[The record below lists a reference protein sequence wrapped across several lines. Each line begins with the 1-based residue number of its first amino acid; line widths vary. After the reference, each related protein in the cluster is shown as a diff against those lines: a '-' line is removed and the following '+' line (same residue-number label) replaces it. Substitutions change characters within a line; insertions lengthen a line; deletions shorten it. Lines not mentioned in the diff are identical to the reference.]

1 MNDIKT
7 QIEAANQKVMEI
19 LLDGQPVW
27 TDVRP
32 AGEAI
37 PGFHANLLLHA
48 GPPVK
53 PADIVPPVMTTLCG
67 AAVHE
72 GLAKDFASARAMIES
87 GEIQIAPAQDYDCAC
102 GAAMVTSAST
112 PVLVGQ
118 DTVFGGQGF
127 SAIHPGTNP
136 ICLRWGYYNDA
147 VEKDLSWFR
156 DVYGPVLGKAIRSTG
171 GINLRNILSRT
182 AGMGDENHVRQ
193 TASSFALVLE
203 MIRTVLDL
211 DDAEGDAVIRALIDC
226 KEKFFLHV
234 LMAGVMAI
242 LKSAKNVPMSTVM
255 VGMGGNGT
263 TFGLQFSGT
272 GKQWFSVPAPKIIGQ
287 FLNPTWTDDEMCGY
301 LGDSCVTEI
310 YGLGG
315 FSAIAGP
322 GFVRL
327 TGGTF
332 ADAHKRTEEAR
343 SVSLSEHKWA
353 PIPWD
358 DYRGFPVGIDL
369 RRVVANSTQLIIHGG
384 STRLVGGQGG
394 AGAMVLPQD
403 LFKQALRAFSQQ
415 IGRN

>member
-1 MNDIKT
+1 MKDIKT
-7 QIEAANQKVMEI
+7 QIEAANQRVMEI
-19 LLDGQPVW
+19 LLEGQPVW

-32 AGEAI
+32 AGEVI
-37 PGFHANLLLHA
+37 PGFAKNLLLHA
-48 GPPVK
+48 GPPVL
-53 PADIVPPVMTTLCG
+53 PAALVPPVMHTLCG

-72 GLAKDFASARAMIES
+72 GLAPDLNKARLMIEA
-87 GEIQIAPAQDYDCAC
+87 GEIIIAPAQDYDCAC
-102 GAAMVTSAST
+102 GAAMITSAST
-112 PVLVGQ
+112 PVLVGT
-118 DTVFGGQGF
+118 DPIFGGQGY

-136 ICLRWGYYNDA
+136 VCLRWGYYNEA
-147 VEKDLSWFR
+147 VENDLSWFR
-156 DVYGPVLGKAIRSTG
+156 DVYGPVLGKAIRQTG

-203 MIRTVLDL
+203 MIRTLL
-211 DDAEGDAVIRALIDC
+211 ESGDDNRDAVIRRLIDC

-242 LKSAKNVPMSTVM
+242 LKSAKQVPMSTVM

-287 FLNPTWTDDEMCGY
+287 LLNPTWTDDDMCGY
-301 LGDSCVTEI
+301 LGDSCVTEV

-332 ADAHKRTEEAR
+332 ADARKRTEEAR
-343 SVSLSEHKWA
+343 SVSLAEHKWA

-369 RRVVANSTQLIIHGG
+369 RRVIANSTQLTIHGG
-384 STRLVGGQGG
+384 STRLAGGQGG
-394 AGAMVLPQD
+394 AGAMALPLD
-403 LFKQALRAFSQQ
+403 IFKQALRAFTQQ
-415 IGRN
+415 IGRD